1 MEKFTHRFNE
11 NDTPSPI
18 KSKRRRR
25 KTPKVKRNM
34 AFVVEFI
41 IAVLIV
47 DGAAV
52 LRSYSKS
59 QEYLKYD

>member
-11 NDTPSPI
+11 NDTQDPI

-25 KTPKVKRNM
+25 ITPKVKRNM

-52 LRSYSKS
+52 YRSYSKS

>member
-11 NDTPSPI
+11 NDTPDPI

-25 KTPKVKRNM
+25 ITPKVKRNM

-52 LRSYSKS
+52 YRSYSKS